1 MAHVSAWFEL
11 ALIVIGLLWLVPVG
25 VVCLQCLM
33 AITAP
38 RSAPLESGAPD
49 PRPRTAVLMPAHNEA
64 SGILAAVQSVLAQLN
79 QGDRLLVVA
88 DNCTDDT
95 AAVVASAG
103 AEVVQRHDPDRRGKG
118 YALDFGVRHLE
129 ANAPDAVVIVDAD
142 CMVAAGAID
151 TLVRRCQRA
160 GVAVQ
165 SLYLMQSPPDA
176 GLKTRMAELAWIV
189 KNHVRPLGF
198 SRLGLPCQLMGSGMA
213 FPWEQ
218 LRRAPLASGHIVE
231 DMQLGL
237 DLAAAGTPPMFCP
250 QAIVSSRFPSDDGG
264 LATQRTR
271 WEHGHLQLVFRA
283 GLPLLWR
290 AMVARRL
297 ALAAM
302 ALDLCVPP
310 LASLVLGLVVW
321 LMLTAIFWWISGA
334 IAPLSLAATALSLLS
349 SVILAAWWRFGRSA
363 VSLWEL
369 LSVPAY
375 VLRKIPIYLKL
386 LGKRQVEWVR
396 TKRDDTRT

>member
-1 MAHVSAWFEL
+1 
-11 ALIVIGLLWLVPVG
+11 
-25 VVCLQCLM
+25 
-33 AITAP
+33 
-38 RSAPLESGAPD
+38 
-49 PRPRTAVLMPAHNEA
+49 
-64 SGILAAVQSVLAQLN
+64 
-79 QGDRLLVVA
+79 
-88 DNCTDDT
+88 
-95 AAVVASAG
+95 VVASAG

-129 ANAPDAVVIVDAD
+129 ADAPDVVVIVDAD
-142 CMVAAGAID
+142 CVVAAGAID

-198 SRLGLPCQLMGSGMA
+198 SRLELPCQLMGSGMA

-218 LRRAPLASGHIVE
+218 LRCAPLASGHIVE

-237 DLAAAGTPPMFCP
+237 DLAAAGTPPMFCA

-310 LASLVLGLVVW
+310 LASLVLGLVTW
-321 LMLTAIFWWISGA
+321 LMLTAVFWWISGA
-334 IAPLSLAATALSLLS
+334 GAPLILAAAALSLFS
-349 SVILAAWWRFGRSA
+349 SVVLVAWWRFGRSA